1 MRESEV
7 GGEREK
13 ERGSVKQVVKEK
25 AHSKLRMA
33 DYLGPVKHVIA
44 YIS

>member
-13 ERGSVKQVVKEK
+13 ERRSVKQVVKEK
-25 AHSKLRMA
+25 AHSKLRMT

-44 YIS
+44 

>member
-7 GGEREK
+7 GG

-44 YIS
+44 